1 MAMNPLTRRQFIHFG
16 TGAIAATTAATVVLQ
31 PHLLSAAPRPGIPL
45 SAARPVA
52 PSDTVRFASI
62 GTGVRGCEL
71 LQATTLVPGV
81 KCVAACDLYDS
92 RHTAAREAVGDP
104 SIDVTREYRAILDR
118 KDIDAVIIAVTD
130 HQHRHIFED
139 ACAAGK
145 DVYCEKPM
153 SHTVEDG
160 FSMIEAAHKNNR
172 IIQIGSQRVSSVLYA
187 KAKEIYDSGKLGEVY
202 SINAYWDRN
211 SPSGAWVYPV
221 PPDANEKNI
230 DWNTFL
236 GNAPKRPF
244 DPIRFFRWRCFT
256 DYGEGLAGDL
266 FVHLI
271 SGIHYI
277 TGTNTVAQR
286 AQSSGGLYHFKDG
299 REYPDLIE
307 TLYDYPNFKVTL
319 RCNLNNDGG
328 EFIGFYGSQGTMI
341 IRNSTLSFAPQDTRP
356 EPEGYSTMG
365 WPKELRE
372 QYLKQWEAEHPKT
385 GVLATK
391 LDKDEESYASPAG
404 YNDTAD
410 HQAHFFGAV
419 RSRKPVTENEIF
431 GNNAAIGCH
440 LSNFAYFNNDVAVWD
455 PNAKKIV
462 KG

>member
-1 MAMNPLTRRQFIHFG
+1 MANSLTRRQFIHLG
-16 TGAIAATTAATVVLQ
+16 SGALAATTVAKNVLQ
-31 PHLLSAAPRPGIPL
+31 PHVLTATSLSAT
-45 SAARPVA
+45 ARPVA

-71 LQATTLVPGV
+71 LSASTLVPGV
-81 KCVAACDLYDS
+81 ECVGVCDLYDS
-92 RHTAAREAVGDP
+92 RHTAAREHVKKP
-104 SIDVTREYRAILDR
+104 SVPATREYRAILDR
-118 KDIDAVIIAVTD
+118 KDVDAVIIAVTD

-153 SHTVEDG
+153 SHVVEDG
-160 FSMIEAAHKNNR
+160 FSMIETAQKNNR
-172 IIQIGSQRVSSVLYA
+172 IVQIGSQRVSSILYA
-187 KAKEIYDSGKLGEVY
+187 KAKEIYDSGVLGNVY

-211 SPSGAWVYPV
+211 SPSGAWVYPI
-221 PPDANEKNI
+221 PPDASEKTI

-236 GNAPKRPF
+236 GSAPKRPF
-244 DPIRFFRWRCFT
+244 DPVRFFRWRCFE

-277 TGTNTVAQR
+277 TGTNMAAQR

-299 REYPDLIE
+299 RDFPDLIE

-328 EFIGFYGSQGTMI
+328 EFIAFYGNQGTMVI
-341 IRNSTLSFAPQDTRP
+341 KDTTLSYTPQDTRP
-356 EPEGYSTMG
+356 QPEEYSTFG
-365 WPKELRE
+365 WPQALRDEYMDEWEKEHPTPGV
-372 QYLKQWEAEHPKT
+372 LKQNLDAEGDSFTTP
-385 GVLATK
+385 
-391 LDKDEESYASPAG
+391 PG

-410 HQAHFFGAV
+410 HEANFFNAV

-431 GNNAAIGCH
+431 GNHAAIGCH
-440 LSNFAYFNNDVAVWD
+440 LSNFAYFNRSVAVWD
-455 PNAKKIV
+455 GVARKIV

>member
-1 MAMNPLTRRQFIHFG
+1 MANSLTRRQFIHLG
-16 TGAIAATTAATVVLQ
+16 TGALAATTVAKNVLQ
-31 PHLLSAAPRPGIPL
+31 PHVLSAAPL
-45 SAARPVA
+45 SARPVA

-71 LQATTLVPGV
+71 LAASTHVPGIE
-81 KCVAACDLYDS
+81 CVGVCDLYDS
-92 RHTAAREAVGDP
+92 RHTAAREHVKNPNVPA
-104 SIDVTREYRAILDR
+104 TREYRAILDR
-118 KDIDAVIIAVTD
+118 KDVDAVIIAVTD

-153 SHTVEDG
+153 SHLVEDG
-160 FSMIEAAHKNNR
+160 FSMIETAQKNNR
-172 IIQIGSQRVSSVLYA
+172 IVQIGSQRVSSILYA
-187 KAKEIYDSGKLGEVY
+187 KAKEIYDSGVLGNAY

-211 SPSGAWVYPV
+211 SPSGAWVYPI
-221 PPDANEKNI
+221 PPDASEKTI

-236 GNAPKRPF
+236 GSAPKRPF
-244 DPIRFFRWRCFT
+244 DPVRFFRWRCFE

-271 SGIHYI
+271 SGVHYI
-277 TGTNTVAQR
+277 TGTNMAAQR
-286 AQSSGGLYHFKDG
+286 AQSCGGLYHFKDG
-299 REYPDLIE
+299 RDFPDLIE

-328 EFIGFYGSQGTMI
+328 EFIAFYGNQGTMVI
-341 IRNSTLSFAPQDTRP
+341 KDNTLSFTPQDTRP
-356 EPEGYSTMG
+356 QPEEYSTFG
-365 WPKELRE
+365 WPQALRDEYMDEWEKEHPAPGV
-372 QYLKQWEAEHPKT
+372 LKQNLDAEGDSFTTP
-385 GVLATK
+385 
-391 LDKDEESYASPAG
+391 PG

-410 HQAHFFGAV
+410 HEANFFNAV

-431 GNNAAIGCH
+431 GNHAAIGCH
-440 LSNFAYFNNDVAVWD
+440 LSNFAYFNRSVAVWD
-455 PNAKKIV
+455 GVARKIV